1 MRRAF
6 RYFMVPILQN
16 QKKTNSLKSNRLSF
30 YSRILESGERT
41 QSSHSHSKTFYVYGS
56 ILSIFGFSQEK
67 PKEEDPILTTIKN
80 AILSIQHGDY
90 VKADKL
96 LHIALQQAQVARQE
110 EAVTHVYCLMANLAM
125 ERKFYGQA
133 EKLFTTV
140 LSRLLN
146 NGEPEDSNAVLEIS
160 LKIAQI
166 FQAKGDLPKAEA
178 GFNYCV
184 NCKRKKLAKLNGEA
198 PDEDTLAL
206 FGMSLDLQAQFLFST
221 NKLREAE
228 TVWRE
233 AVGVGKQLHGVDGEQ
248 VLVVSNS
255 LALAISAQEGREK
268 EAAEMLEDLVRRAGK
283 IQSTHTSSFLIN
295 LGLLRLKQGLLE
307 KAKLNCDSAKRLAT
321 AVSDDE
327 ATAEAEECL
336 KQVNM
341 LLS

>member
-1 MRRAF
+1 MRRALRF
-6 RYFMVPILQN
+6 FSVSVFQK
-16 QKKTNSLKSNRLSF
+16 QKKLNSLKSNNLSF
-30 YSRILESGERT
+30 CDRNLDTREGT
-41 QSSHSHSKTFYVYGS
+41 QSSHSKNYFVFGG
-56 ILSIFGFSQEK
+56 ILSIFGVNQEK

-80 AILSIQHGDY
+80 AILSIQRGDY

-125 ERKFYGQA
+125 ERKFYRQA

-146 NGEPEDSNAVLEIS
+146 NGESEDSNTVLEIS

-166 FQAKGDLPKAEA
+166 FQANGDLQKAEA
-178 GFNYCV
+178 GYNYCV
-184 NCKRKKLAKLNGEA
+184 NCQRNKLKLNSEV
-198 PDEDTLAL
+198 DEDTLAL
-206 FGMSLDLQAQFLFST
+206 YGMSLDLQAQFLFSI

-233 AVGVGKQLHGVDGEQ
+233 AVGVGQQLHGVDGDQ
-248 VLVVSNS
+248 VLVVTNS

-268 EAAEMLEDLVRRAGK
+268 EAAEMLEDLVTRAGK
-283 IQSTHTSSFLIN
+283 IQSSHTSSFLIN
-295 LGLLRLKQGLLE
+295 LGLLKLKQGLLD

-321 AVSDDE
+321 AAYDE
-327 ATAEAEECL
+327 EAAVEADECL
-336 KQVNM
+336 KQVNG